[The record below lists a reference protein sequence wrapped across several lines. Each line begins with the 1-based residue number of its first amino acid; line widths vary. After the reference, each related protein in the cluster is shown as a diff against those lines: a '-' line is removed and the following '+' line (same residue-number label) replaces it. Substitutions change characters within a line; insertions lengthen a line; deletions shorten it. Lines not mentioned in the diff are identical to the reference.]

1 MEALSLS
8 QFSAASLELECLSDA
23 KLMLLERCIFFAGAT
38 LIILGTLI
46 LLVAAIRFK
55 EVRSQPGDIILAIAI
70 SDMLLAVHWLV
81 LSIWPDK
88 VDDETFCVT
97 LGALGIFA
105 GLSEFLYNTAFS
117 IFLMISLRN
126 SLTQAKIPKRIFHFA
141 TFIITGLYIAYAV
154 IHKEIGKTWVGTCS
168 VKSSCSPHFYDYAG
182 VGIVAVYAIIGIATF
197 CYVRK
202 NAPQCARAHSKRTR
216 FLLYYLCYIITSII
230 IYSVIAG
237 INLMQA
243 YISENFSD
251 STNDHSIRMLRSL
264 FNIATLC
271 SPLVLSI
278 VRFNDPLIRKAM
290 RRTLCCYRKRPSSSH
305 IVAPLIQ
312 TEMRTESI
320 LSSNRDQNE
329 SSMSSFEFT
338 FNQLNYNRK
347 LELTYT
353 LISCI
358 IYAHYEKIFKVTAMT
373 QSMKNVERNVKDPY
387 KQEKTFL
394 IDDESIKKDLPAVR
408 EELERK
414 RVNILPGSLTVYAPK
429 VFGGVLNDVKYLDM
443 LASLDLAKNY
453 EQLKIAGKAAS
464 GKGGEFFFFSEDNKF
479 VVKTISDKELKVLL
493 NILERYERHF
503 QIYPNSLIAR
513 IFGAFTFGSSER
525 GFRVNLIVIQNTCG
539 FSSQYVNRVYDIKGS
554 RYGRETLRG
563 QEVLNRAN
571 LSSFVLKDLDFEK
584 FEEGIFLEE
593 ETKKE
598 FLKQITADSLFLRD
612 ARIID
617 YSLVVYYVDK
627 GRYRENVEANE
638 EDQLDDFTQNNPL
651 ASMRNTREP
660 GLYYNLGIID
670 YLQPYTFKRAVER
683 FVKKLKKLNPH
694 LEISCQNPEY
704 YSERFIDFIKKIVA

>member
-1 MEALSLS
+1 MEALSVSPLS
-8 QFSAASLELECLSDA
+8 SSSLELDCLPGN
-23 KLMLLERCIFFAGAT
+23 LMLLDRCIFFAGAI
-38 LIILGTLI
+38 LIILGTLVLI
-46 LLVAAIRFK
+46 IAAIRFK

-70 SDMLLAVHWLV
+70 SDALLAVHWLV
-81 LSIWPDK
+81 LSIWPD
-88 VDDETFCVT
+88 EIENGTFCT
-97 LGALGIFA
+97 ALGALGIFA

-117 IFLMISLRN
+117 IFLIISLRN
-126 SLTQAKIPKRIFHFA
+126 SLTQSKIPKRIFHLINFA
-141 TFIITGLYIAYAV
+141 IVGLFIAYAV
-154 IHKEIGKTWVGTCS
+154 IHKQIGKTWVGTCS
-168 VKSSCSPHFYDYAG
+168 IKSSCSPDFYNYAG
-182 VGIVAVYAIIGIATF
+182 VGIVLVYAIIGIATF

-243 YISENFSD
+243 FLNANFSD
-251 STNDHSIRMLRSL
+251 TTNEHSIRMLRSL

-290 RRTLCCYRKRPSSSH
+290 RRTLCCRRSRVRNSQ
-305 IVAPLIQ
+305 VEAPLIQ
-312 TEMRTESI
+312 TEMKNESI
-320 LSSNRDQNE
+320 ISSRDQNE

-353 LISCI
+353 LVSCI
-358 IYAHYEKIFKVTAMT
+358 IYAHYEKIFKVVPMT
-373 QSMKNVERNVKDPY
+373 QSMRHSERNVKDPY
-387 KQEKTFL
+387 RQEKTFL
-394 IDDESIKKDLPAVR
+394 IDDESIKRDLPAVR

-414 RVNILPGSLTVYAPK
+414 RVNILPGSLTVYAPRI
-429 VFGGVLNDVKYLDM
+429 FGGVLSDVKYIDM

-453 EQLKIAGKAAS
+453 EQLKIAGRATS

-479 VVKTISDKELKVLL
+479 VIKTISDKELNVLL

-503 QIYPNSLIAR
+503 QIYPNSLIAK

-525 GFRVNLIVIQNTCG
+525 NFKVNLIVIQNSCG
-539 FSSQYVNRVYDIKGS
+539 FSSQYINRVYDIKGS

-563 QEVLNRAN
+563 HEVSNRAN

-584 FEEGIFLEE
+584 FEEGMFLEE
-593 ETKKE
+593 STKKA
-598 FLKQITADSLFLRD
+598 FLRQITADSLFLRD

-627 GRYRENVEANE
+627 EKFRENVEANE
-638 EDQLDDFTQNNPL
+638 EEPADDFTENNPL
-651 ASMRNTREP
+651 ASMRNLREP

-683 FVKKLKKLNPH
+683 FVKKLQKLNPH
-694 LEISCQNPEY
+694 LEVSCQNPEY